1 MNILQ
6 FLIICLTLGFCVTFI
21 FLVFCINEALKQQ
34 VDGEIRLALDIAN
47 VFAFMRVTMVFYI
60 LMLRSDILGTLIL
73 TPLTIL
79 IHYEDAWENIVPE
92 VSEALTGTISFKEE

>member
-6 FLIICLTLGFCVTFI
+6 FLIICLILGFCVTFI

-34 VDGEIRLALDIAN
+34 VDGEIRLAPDMAN
-47 VFAFMRVTMVFYI
+47 IFAFIRVTMVFYI
-60 LMLRSDILGTLIL
+60 LMLKSDILGTLIL

-79 IHYEDAWENIVPE
+79 IHEKEAWESIVPE
-92 VSEALTGTISFKEE
+92 VAEALTGTISFKEE